1 MKVSQLLA
9 TILTATMLV
18 CLLPTMALAA
28 DESGI
33 QLGTAGLGADDTV
46 YFGAYNGETVPW
58 YVLSI
63 DSTAQSGFLLSE
75 YLLGT
80 SAFRSNDFGYYS
92 GSTLQ
97 GYMDTNTNSLYN
109 TIFPAVA
116 AGQTMAERNAILAA
130 DIPCN
135 DFDAASPSV
144 TGAHLY
150 PLSYTEANDIGW
162 GNSKLQAK
170 SINDKGG
177 WPGWW
182 WLRSSYVDVLFALC
196 VDGGGGDSTHLVDE
210 GWGARPAFTLNLTSV
225 LFTSAAVGGKSS
237 GAEGAG
243 ALNSNLT
250 PSGATAW
257 KLTLL
262 DSARTFDVTTT
273 AVSTTTA
280 GGDVSVTYSGAKTGT
295 NEYLSAMLTSG
306 SGANETVLYYG
317 RLKSLATSGASG
329 TQDIT
334 IPALAAG
341 TYTLK
346 LFNEQF
352 NGDDTSTEPL
362 VSNAKTDYSSA
373 FKSVTLTVSAPAP
386 TITITTE
393 PSDQYVVEGQQA
405 TFSVSATGDGLRYQW
420 YINRNDG
427 RGWREIS
434 GAISSSHTTSA
445 VDLDC
450 DGFRYGCRITD
461 SHGQQLNSDAATLH
475 VSTAPIPPK
484 TGDSATPGLWLAMCL
499 IGCAGLVILI
509 FKRRRRA

>member
-28 DESGI
+28 DESAI
-33 QLGTAGLGADDTV
+33 QLGTSGLGTDDTV
-46 YFGAYNGETVPW
+46 CFGTYSGETVPW
-58 YVLSI
+58 YVLNI
-63 DSTAQSGFLLSE
+63 DSTVQRGFLLSE
-75 YLLGT
+75 YLLGESPFQSSGT
-80 SAFRSNDFGYYS
+80 GYYS

-109 TIFPAVA
+109 TIFPAAA
-116 AGQTMAERNAILAA
+116 AGQTMAERNAILAS
-130 DIPCN
+130 DITCN
-135 DFDAASPSV
+135 DWDTASPSV

-150 PLSYTEANDIGW
+150 PLSHTEANGIGW
-162 GNSKLQAK
+162 GNSKLQATFI
-170 SINDKGG
+170 SDKGG

-182 WLRSSYVDVLFALC
+182 WLRSSFIVDGALC
-196 VDGGGGDSTHLVDE
+196 VDGGGGFSDDHVWE
-210 GWGARPAFTLNLTSV
+210 GWGARPAFTLKLTSV
-225 LFTSAAVGGKSS
+225 LLTSAAVGGKSS

-373 FKSVTLTVSAPAP
+373 FKSVTLTVSAPVP

-405 TFSVSATGDGLRYQW
+405 TFSVSATGDGLLPIVKFYYTIEPARLT
-420 YINRNDG
+420 RVPLPV
-427 RGWREIS
+427 
-434 GAISSSHTTSA
+434 ASS
-445 VDLDC
+445 C
-450 DGFRYGCRITD
+450 G
-461 SHGQQLNSDAATLH
+461 
-475 VSTAPIPPK
+475 TA
-484 TGDSATPGLWLAMCL
+484 GN
-499 IGCAGLVILI
+499 
-509 FKRRRRA
+509 RRRTRASSGSS

>member
-182 WLRSSYVDVLFALC
+182 WLRSSNNDNNALC
-196 VDGGGGDSTHLVDE
+196 VDGGGDNNNNHVKK
-210 GWGARPAFTLNLTSV
+210 GWGARPASPRLPDAYSKRSTPVRGAKESDPLPHQRH
-225 LFTSAAVGGKSS
+225 GKSVACGEEKHMPS
-237 GAEGAG
+237 EKRTQTGRTMKARLAECFRSFGE
-243 ALNSNLT
+243 
-250 PSGATAW
+250 
-257 KLTLL
+257 
-262 DSARTFDVTTT
+262 
-273 AVSTTTA
+273 
-280 GGDVSVTYSGAKTGT
+280 GG
-295 NEYLSAMLTSG
+295 
-306 SGANETVLYYG
+306 
-317 RLKSLATSGASG
+317 
-329 TQDIT
+329 
-334 IPALAAG
+334 
-341 TYTLK
+341 
-346 LFNEQF
+346 
-352 NGDDTSTEPL
+352 
-362 VSNAKTDYSSA
+362 
-373 FKSVTLTVSAPAP
+373 
-386 TITITTE
+386 
-393 PSDQYVVEGQQA
+393 
-405 TFSVSATGDGLRYQW
+405 
-420 YINRNDG
+420 
-427 RGWREIS
+427 
-434 GAISSSHTTSA
+434 
-445 VDLDC
+445 
-450 DGFRYGCRITD
+450 
-461 SHGQQLNSDAATLH
+461 
-475 VSTAPIPPK
+475 
-484 TGDSATPGLWLAMCL
+484 
-499 IGCAGLVILI
+499 
-509 FKRRRRA
+509 RAYA